1 MGAWQCATLTWG
13 NPTLPSALFGFTSEF
28 GMGSGGSQ
36 MLWSSGNSVNDRIV
50 ILLNKVKRDPQS
62 ICGLYGQDSRAIST
76 S

>member
-1 MGAWQCATLTWG
+1 
-13 NPTLPSALFGFTSEF
+13 
-28 GMGSGGSQ
+28 

-76 S
+76 G